1 MAAAM
6 APPLTWAQEDY
17 GLDRRLTK
25 ACKKA
30 GWVSPTL
37 VQQTAIPLILK
48 GKDVLCRA
56 RTGAGKTAA
65 YLLPVMH
72 TFSDTLPSATHSTI
86 IPQKCAHGQQDTCLH

>member
-1 MAAAM
+1 MATAM

-72 TFSDTLPSATHSTI
+72 KI
-86 IPQKCAHGQQDTCLH
+86 IHAKDRAFDGHDVDEGGTVDHPERG